1 VSSLNRFKQKLR
13 GEKPLKKKPDLSDWL
28 NLVIEPI
35 QQEDILT
42 IEELEYYE
50 IAEAELDDYAENI
63 IQLDSKKRNSI

>member
-1 VSSLNRFKQKLR
+1 VSSLNSFKQKLR